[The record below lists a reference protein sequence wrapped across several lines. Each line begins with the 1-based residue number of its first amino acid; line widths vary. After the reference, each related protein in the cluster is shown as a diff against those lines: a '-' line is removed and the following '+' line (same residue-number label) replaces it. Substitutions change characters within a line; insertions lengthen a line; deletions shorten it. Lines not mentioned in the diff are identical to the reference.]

1 MVAASLEGGIGI
13 VRAALA
19 RVERQP
25 DVLGALEVSS
35 FAFMYSNQQRCE
47 IDRTIFVKVD
57 SNFEAATV
65 RWSGRPRAAAV
76 DSELPSGVT

>member
-1 MVAASLEGGIGI
+1 MVAASLEGGVGI

-35 FAFMYSNQQRCE
+35 FAFMHSNRQRCE
-47 IDRTIFVKVD
+47 IDQTIFVMVD
-57 SNFEAATV
+57 PNFQATNV
-65 RWSGRPRAAAV
+65 RWCGTLRAAAV
-76 DSELPSGVT
+76 DLEVPPGAS

>member
-47 IDRTIFVKVD
+47 IDRTIFVMVGP
-57 SNFEAATV
+57 NFQAINV
-65 RWSGRPRAAAV
+65 RWSGKPRAAV
-76 DSELPSGVT
+76 VSLEVPPGTR

>member
-35 FAFMYSNQQRCE
+35 FAFMHSNKQRCE
-47 IDRTIFVKVD
+47 RDRTIFVMVD
-57 SNFEAATV
+57 PNFQATNM
-65 RWSGRPRAAAV
+65 RCSGTSRAAAV
-76 DSELPSGVT
+76 NSEVPPGAA